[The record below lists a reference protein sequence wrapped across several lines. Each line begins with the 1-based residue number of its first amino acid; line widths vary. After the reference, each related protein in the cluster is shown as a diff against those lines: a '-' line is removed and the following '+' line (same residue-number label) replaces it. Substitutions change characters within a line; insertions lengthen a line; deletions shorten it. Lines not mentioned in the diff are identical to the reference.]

1 MPSPKSNRASL
12 PKKPY
17 PGFPLG
23 WHASGY
29 WVKKIRGKLHYFGPR
44 RGTAEQALA
53 EYTRVRDDLH
63 AGRVPQPDVSGLTLK
78 DACNRFLADRETRL
92 RAGDLTQRSWND
104 YHKTC
109 SRLLKH
115 FGPGRLA
122 GDLKPHDFA
131 GLRESMSG
139 RWGAVTI
146 SGEVTRVRV
155 LFKWLFESALIE
167 TPIRYGPAFKRPTAR
182 TLRVARASKGPRIL
196 EPTELRQ
203 LLAAADPQLR
213 TMILLGLNAGL
224 GNSDCARL
232 TTQHLNLD
240 TAWLNYPRPKTG
252 IGRRAKLWPETVEA
266 IRVVL
271 AKRPALKSGSADLV
285 FVTKYGGPWTTDG
298 SNALSQRFRK
308 LLDAEKL
315 YRPGISFYTLRH
327 VFQTIAG
334 ESKDQVAV
342 GHVMG
347 HVDASMA
354 ATYRERISNERIET
368 VCGQVRTWLL
378 EEGQDNE

>member
-17 PGFPLG
+17 RDFPLS
-23 WHASGY
+23 WHPTGY
-29 WVKKIRGKLHYFGPR
+29 WCKKIRGKLHYFGPR
-44 RGTAEQALA
+44 HGTAEQALP

-131 GLRESMSG
+131 GLRESISG

-167 TPIRYGPAFKRPTAR
+167 MPIRYGPAFKRPTAR

-213 TMILLGLNAGL
+213 AMILLGLNCGL
-224 GNSDCARL
+224 GNGDCAQL
-232 TTQHLNLD
+232 TTQHLRLD
-240 TAWLNYPRPKTG
+240 TGWLDYPRPKTG

-266 IRVVL
+266 IRAVL

-285 FVTKYGGPWTTDG
+285 FVTKYGSPWASDT
-298 SNALSQRFRK
+298 SNAVSQQFRK
-308 LLDAEKL
+308 LLTSLGL
-315 YRPGISFYTLRH
+315 YRPGISFYALRH
-327 VFQTIAG
+327 IFATVAS

-342 GHVMG
+342 GYVMG
-347 HVDASMA
+347 HVDSSMA
-354 ATYRERISNERIET
+354 GVYREKVADERIET
-368 VCGQVRTWLL
+368 VCGYVRQWLL
-378 EEGQDNE
+378 AGGSLHE